1 MSGYQPRSFSHT
13 VLVQVNFKRCT
24 GSGGG
29 GRGTVTGAYAAFPAT
44 ERRDAYFFTELL
56 KHCVSQS
63 AKRGVCLKSA
73 LKGDFILHTSLVM

>member
-1 MSGYQPRSFSHT
+1 MIGYQPRSFSHT

-44 ERRDAYFFTELL
+44 ER
-56 KHCVSQS
+56 
-63 AKRGVCLKSA
+63 
-73 LKGDFILHTSLVM
+73 